1 MESSQIETMLH
12 VVPRAEAAGY
22 REPTAEIEQQGQG
35 SVTVEPMVLAPNKV
49 TGHQYKIVWSGAK
62 QTGPAAYIT
71 GPGYQPPAYEIVN
84 MTTNETVVEQQFF
97 DWFDPD
103 HGEAVEVLSPMFD
116 GIVLKITGVN
126 VFYGSPMENP
136 INDVKLTAGTV
147 TGWEVNIQSPGF
159 GENTWPN
166 IYWATYYR
174 PHTYSITFIDDTR
187 VKVVDEDTGE
197 EIKFNDQRADGY
209 AILTATGWRDVYNP
223 AETPGFFRTYIRG
236 GYVFI
241 KDPNGEISAGDVF
254 TVEMGGVSA
263 PQDGDQS
270 ILNTKEETLAAENI
284 EADLGRIRVVPNPY
298 FVTNR
303 AVLSEGTDKIFFTHL
318 PPRCTIRIYTLAGEL
333 VRKLEHESTDP
344 YNPDIHLSQ
353 GDKGGTASFE
363 LLNRYNQALASG
375 IYIYHVEAR
384 DQSDAVVGN
393 KVGRF
398 AIIR

>member
-1 MESSQIETMLH
+1 
-12 VVPRAEAAGY
+12 
-22 REPTAEIEQQGQG
+22 
-35 SVTVEPMVLAPNKV
+35 MVW
-49 TGHQYKIVWSGAK
+49 YGAK

-84 MTTNETVVEQQFF
+84 MTTDETVVELQSF
-97 DWFDPD
+97 DWFDPL
-103 HGEAVEVLSPMFD
+103 HQEAVEVLSPMFD
-116 GIVLKITGVN
+116 GIVLKITGAN
-126 VFYGSPMENP
+126 VSYGTPMENP

-166 IYWATYYR
+166 IFWATYYR
-174 PHTYSITFIDDTR
+174 PHTYSITFVDDTH
-187 VKVVDEDTGE
+187 VKVVDENTGE
-197 EIKFNDQRADGY
+197 EIQFNDQRAAGY
-209 AILTATGWRDVYNP
+209 AILTGTGWKDTYNP
-223 AETPGFFRTYIRG
+223 AETPGFFRIYIRG

-241 KDPNGEISAGDVF
+241 KDPNAEISAGDVF
-254 TVEMGGVSA
+254 TVEMGGISA
-263 PQDGDQS
+263 PQDADQFL
-270 ILNTKEETLAAENI
+270 LNTKGETLSPEDIA
-284 EADLGRIRVVPNPY
+284 ADLGKIRVVPNPY

-333 VRKLEHESTDP
+333 VRTLEHESTAL
-344 YNPDIHLSQ
+344 YNPGERTQ

-375 IYIYHVEAR
+375 VYIYHVEAR
-384 DQSDAVVGN
+384 DESGEVVGN
-393 KVGRF
+393 KIGRF